1 MTSGER
7 RGPTPGHLLA
17 AVLLAILLLA
27 LVVRRGAAVL
37 VPGGGSP
44 RSDCLAQF
52 DVDGVT
58 AASSPSAVQCTEGDP
73 CDHDGC
79 GNNSCRFRVALCL
92 NRSTSSCTAPAGG
105 LKKVVPKGLLKR
117 LGIAVPDLKSS
128 VCPGAFLDVDVA
140 LKKNGKTK
148 GKKTLALVAI
158 STARPKKDSDAV
170 TLTCLPR
177 QGACSATTTTT
188 VVSTTTTTTLRC
200 GNGIIDADEQC
211 DPPGTQAPQCPAGQA
226 CNAQCQC
233 ETVSC
238 APIVPGQPIPNTY
251 TLLSVA
257 GPKLCTPAAPEP
269 LRFKPCQS
277 DADCG
282 GTICFPT
289 PWVAVGPITQPTP
302 VGVSTTFTV
311 AAAVSPPS
319 CQHAACIK
327 CGNPS
332 AACTPITGGCSDPSN
347 DCKFGAQC
355 CDDPGFVIPAIFI
368 DLGIFKVCSLLN
380 QLACGLGVVDTANPQ
395 TGDNE
400 VMKVGDTSDPGP
412 DCVYG
417 TSDDPAAKSC
427 DTAGAGNDT
436 KGKVVRTVGDGKP
449 DAQGIHFRLPTPGL
463 STTWT
468 VQSQAEC
475 PANATFQTGQTLV
488 SQLILSAEPSTAG
501 AMGEFRDLNGDGCA
515 HVGLGFTSAAPEGP
529 IVVGPPGVQPAPYE
543 GGESRN
549 AAAGIVF
556 SGASP
561 VFDLGFTAITQT
573 SAAQVVAPQTCTCTP
588 TPGCPE

>member
-1 MTSGER
+1 MTTSGER

-17 AVLLAILLLA
+17 AVLVPALLLA
-27 LVVRRGAAVL
+27 LIVRRGAAVL

-44 RSDCLAQF
+44 RSDCLAQL
-52 DVDGVT
+52 DIDGVT
-58 AASSPSAVQCTEGDP
+58 TASSRSAVQCTEGDP

-79 GNNSCRFRVALCL
+79 GNNSCRFQVALCL
-92 NRSTSSCTAPAGG
+92 NRSTSSCTPPAGG

-117 LGIAVPDLKSS
+117 LRIAVPDLKSS
-128 VCPGAFLDVDVA
+128 VCGAFLGVDVA
-140 LKKNGKTK
+140 LKKNGKKK
-148 GKKTLALVAI
+148 GKTTLALVAI

-177 QGACSATTTTT
+177 QGACPPATTTTT

-200 GNGIIDADEQC
+200 GNGIIDTDEQC
-211 DPPGTQAPQCPAGQA
+211 DPPGTQVPQCPAGQA

-233 ETVSC
+233 ETVTC

-257 GPKLCTPAAPEP
+257 GPKLCTAAAPEA

-282 GTICFPT
+282 GGGNTCFPT
-289 PWVAVGPITQPTP
+289 PWVAVGPITEPTP

-311 AAAVSPPS
+311 AAADSPPS

-417 TSDDPAAKSC
+417 TSDDPPAKSC
-427 DTAGAGNDT
+427 DTAGAGNDHA
-436 KGKVVRTVGDGKP
+436 GPVDDLARQQPGGVPAECDLPGGSDPRQPADPQRGAFDRGGDGRVQGPERRRVRARRPRLHVGGAGRADRRQAARCAAGPLRGRRVAQRGRGYRLLRRLAPVRPGLHRDHADQRGAGGRPP
-449 DAQGIHFRLPTPGL
+449 DLHVYADAGLPGVRPALTGSRATPG
-463 STTWT
+463 
-468 VQSQAEC
+468 
-475 PANATFQTGQTLV
+475 
-488 SQLILSAEPSTAG
+488 
-501 AMGEFRDLNGDGCA
+501 
-515 HVGLGFTSAAPEGP
+515 
-529 IVVGPPGVQPAPYE
+529 
-543 GGESRN
+543 
-549 AAAGIVF
+549 
-556 SGASP
+556 
-561 VFDLGFTAITQT
+561 
-573 SAAQVVAPQTCTCTP
+573 
-588 TPGCPE
+588 